1 MQIRMYI
8 QTIYKKGIMKKMY
21 IVVCTKTSM
30 HKVCTEDLSKMF
42 YFQKKRSPRLPT
54 YQEPTDTEDTPQPQ
68 VVSKT
73 MED

>member
-1 MQIRMYI
+1 
-8 QTIYKKGIMKKMY
+8 MY

-30 HKVCTEDLSKMF
+30 HKVCTEDLSRMF
-42 YFQKKRSPRLPT
+42 YFQKKRSPSLPT